1 MEERRAAMKERWKTI
16 RTGLLMIALSVIG
29 LLEYVQLVQAF
40 DLPQMMFVIPLT
52 GALAMIFLKKKSFVV
67 PVCTILLASIYQ
79 ILAGDSNAI
88 TELQT
93 NAASIAIILME
104 CLSIL
109 VVFELIGMG
118 GGALIRVLL
127 NKNKSRWLG
136 VVCCVLGVVVT
147 LGPYFLLYKNP
158 LYPML
163 ARKQLTSYAEEHFTD
178 YPIAEKKVYFSMQ
191 ISNYQCRVAMADGQ
205 IRVIYINEEG
215 NVVEQ

>member
-1 MEERRAAMKERWKTI
+1 MKERWRTI
-16 RTGLLMIALSVIG
+16 RTGLIMIALSVIG

-40 DLPQMMFVIPLT
+40 DLPQMLLVIPLV
-52 GALAMIFLKKKSFVV
+52 GALAMIFLKKMSFVV
-67 PVCTILLASIYQ
+67 PICTILLACIYQ

-88 TELQT
+88 AELQT
-93 NAASIAIILME
+93 NATSIAIILME

-127 NKNKSRWLG
+127 NKKKGLWLG
-136 VVCCVLGVVVT
+136 VICCVLGVVVT
-147 LGPYFLLYKNP
+147 VGPYFLLFHNP
-158 LYPML
+158 LYPL
-163 ARKQLTSYAEEHFTD
+163 VARNKLTTYAEEHFTD
-178 YPIAEKKVYFSMQ
+178 YPIADKKVYYSMQ
-191 ISNYQCRVAMADGQ
+191 ISDYQCRVAMADGQ

>member
-1 MEERRAAMKERWKTI
+1 MKERWRTI

-40 DLPQMMFVIPLT
+40 DLPQMMLVIPLV
-52 GALAMIFLKKKSFVV
+52 GALAMILLKKMSFVV
-67 PVCTILLASIYQ
+67 PVCTILLACIYQ

-88 TELQT
+88 AELQT
-93 NAASIAIILME
+93 SAASIAIILME

-127 NKNKSRWLG
+127 NKKKGLWIGGICCILG
-136 VVCCVLGVVVT
+136 VAIIV
-147 LGPYFLLYKNP
+147 GPYFLLFHNP
-158 LYPML
+158 LYPL
-163 ARKQLTSYAEEHFTD
+163 SARNKLTSYAEEHFTD
-178 YPIAEKKVYFSMQ
+178 YPIADKKVYYSMQ
-191 ISNYQCRVAMADGQ
+191 FSDYQCRVAMADGQ